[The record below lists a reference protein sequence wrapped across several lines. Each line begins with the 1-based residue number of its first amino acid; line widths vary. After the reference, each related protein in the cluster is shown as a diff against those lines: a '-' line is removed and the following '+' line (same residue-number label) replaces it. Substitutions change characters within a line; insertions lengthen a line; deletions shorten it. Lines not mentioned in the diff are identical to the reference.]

1 MLHNSINAGPMSP
14 EALSSDSPGA
24 DQRLARLR
32 EQERM
37 WFSWVTVLHERLDKP
52 DMHQSLDV
60 LEIAK
65 KRWLDAKQALHR
77 YLAGD

>member
-14 EALSSDSPGA
+14 EALPSDPPGA
-24 DQRLARLR
+24 DQRLAHLR

-37 WFSWVTVLHERLDKP
+37 WFSWVTVLHERLGKP
-52 DMHQSLDV
+52 DVHKGLDV

-65 KRWLDAKQALHR
+65 KRWLDAKQALHL
-77 YLAGD
+77 YQAGD